1 LLLPAAAAVVALDLD
16 QVAGQEEAW
25 SVPKEKLA
33 RALEALVAHSR
44 LEV

>member
-1 LLLPAAAAVVALDLD
+1 LSSPVVEAVVALDLD

-25 SVPKEKLA
+25 SVPKVKLA
-33 RALEALVAHSR
+33 RAPEALAAHSR